1 MMPPLNLTELR
12 YETFSFGGHEA
23 EETLRYTA
31 LREEINHR
39 SFPNVLIDYTRR

>member
-12 YETFSFGGHEA
+12 YETFPFGGHEA

-39 SFPNVLIDYTRR
+39 SFPNVFIDYTWR